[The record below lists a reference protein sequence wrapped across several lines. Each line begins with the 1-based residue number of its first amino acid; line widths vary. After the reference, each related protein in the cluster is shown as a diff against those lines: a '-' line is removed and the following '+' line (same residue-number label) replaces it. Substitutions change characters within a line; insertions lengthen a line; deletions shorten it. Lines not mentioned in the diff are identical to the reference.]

1 MVAQL
6 FLNACVTGMRMAAPL
21 QSLRHG
27 HGEAAV
33 GCLIALFALSQ
44 VFLAMPAG
52 RYCERQGLKRPI
64 MLAASV
70 AVAGCMMAAAW
81 PVFAVLCASAVL
93 MGAAGGVAIIAVQRH
108 VPRIASNQAAL
119 RDAFSWI
126 AIGLALSNV
135 LGPLAAGIMIDR
147 AGFSTC
153 FLAIAALPVLAWLA
167 IRRVVDPEP
176 APPEA
181 GQRRGGAWSLWRDAG
196 VRRLLVVTCMLSC
209 SWDVHAFLVPV
220 LGHERGLSASVIG
233 SILGGFGLGATAVRF
248 LAPMVAAQ
256 LREWIVLAT
265 AMTATA
271 IVFGLYPLMHAPLSM
286 GVCSALLGLSLG
298 STQPMVMSLLHRLAP
313 EHRYGEAV
321 AMRLIVNNAS
331 SVGIPMVSGLAGALI
346 GAGGVFWAAGLMVA
360 AGARLTVGLRA
371 HAPH

>member
-1 MVAQL
+1 
-6 FLNACVTGMRMAAPL
+6 
-21 QSLRHG
+21 
-27 HGEAAV
+27 
-33 GCLIALFALSQ
+33 
-44 VFLAMPAG
+44 
-52 RYCERQGLKRPI
+52 
-64 MLAASV
+64 
-70 AVAGCMMAAAW
+70 
-81 PVFAVLCASAVL
+81 
-93 MGAAGGVAIIAVQRH
+93 
-108 VPRIASNQAAL
+108 
-119 RDAFSWI
+119 
-126 AIGLALSNV
+126 
-135 LGPLAAGIMIDR
+135 MIDR

-167 IRRVVDPEP
+167 VRRVVDPEP
-176 APPEA
+176 APLEA
-181 GQRRGGAWSLWRDAG
+181 GKRRGTAWSLWHDAG
-196 VRRLLVVTCMLSC
+196 LRRLLVVTCMLSC

-233 SILGGFGLGATAVRF
+233 SILGGFGLGATAVRL

-256 LREWIVLAT
+256 LREWIVLST
-265 AMTATA
+265 AMTAAA

-298 STQPMVMSLLHRLAP
+298 STQPVVMSLLHRLAP

-360 AGARLTVGLRA
+360 AGARLTVGLRG